1 MRALAYLEWR
11 YAWHQVRAILRSP
24 LRLAI
29 WIPFAFSIGYLLY
42 ARTAQPQTA
51 IANIGI
57 APNNATAIAGL
68 YLGLLGVTAALAATG
83 HVAAF
88 RNSAE
93 AVLFINAGLHPLTV
107 ALWLQARKLS
117 NSWGRWF
124 GTLVYVFLIFAP
136 RHLGPLATARALL
149 AALLALALQMSV
161 ELPVFLLARGSL
173 RAPLAFAGGTLA
185 CLGFAFAAF
194 GAIGHE
200 PLRWALA
207 LVRVDPGRAALAAL
221 SGNPFA
227 LVVLV
232 ALLGVLLVSIRLLG
246 DDALPELYLVS
257 QRSLSTMRD
266 RRSLVSKVRFS
277 DAAAGGATRVPPGAL
292 VFIWK
297 DWIGFKRGR
306 TTFRLWLAG
315 CAFWALCGAG
325 VAVASARFGDPTFLL
340 TLVGTTACMMLIA
353 APFGA
358 SLGLAADLA
367 KPLFWLSRAPLR
379 SRIAA
384 WTFARAWRG
393 AFAIAL
399 APLVAGVYARDL
411 VLAVA
416 SAPLVL
422 AGYWSLQAL
431 GVGLYALFPNPIDSR
446 GPMMLVRTLVTAAYV
461 VPALLVAT
469 GISLGHGP
477 PIVVALAAA
486 LTLAAE
492 GWAVVE
498 LASLRFAEHG
508 AALATLGRAT

>member
-1 MRALAYLEWR
+1 
-11 YAWHQVRAILRSP
+11 
-24 LRLAI
+24 
-29 WIPFAFSIGYLLY
+29 
-42 ARTAQPQTA
+42 
-51 IANIGI
+51 
-57 APNNATAIAGL
+57 
-68 YLGLLGVTAALAATG
+68 
-83 HVAAF
+83 
-88 RNSAE
+88 
-93 AVLFINAGLHPLTV
+93 
-107 ALWLQARKLS
+107 
-117 NSWGRWF
+117 
-124 GTLVYVFLIFAP
+124 
-136 RHLGPLATARALL
+136 
-149 AALLALALQMSV
+149 
-161 ELPVFLLARGSL
+161 
-173 RAPLAFAGGTLA
+173 
-185 CLGFAFAAF
+185 
-194 GAIGHE
+194 
-200 PLRWALA
+200 
-207 LVRVDPGRAALAAL
+207 
-221 SGNPFA
+221 
-227 LVVLV
+227 
-232 ALLGVLLVSIRLLG
+232 
-246 DDALPELYLVS
+246 
-257 QRSLSTMRD
+257 
-266 RRSLVSKVRFS
+266 
-277 DAAAGGATRVPPGAL
+277 
-292 VFIWK
+292 
-297 DWIGFKRGR
+297 
-306 TTFRLWLAG
+306 
-315 CAFWALCGAG
+315 
-325 VAVASARFGDPTFLL
+325 
-340 TLVGTTACMMLIA
+340 MMLIA